1 MTAVLAAVGVAT
13 LVAGSIVMGTAGTA
27 QASSD
32 EPPGNRV
39 QVPICHKNEGSKGYA
54 AQAPDASSIV
64 SNGHTEHQDGQDII
78 PPFTWWEKVG
88 NGQDAT
94 WEQRDY
100 PGLNT
105 DKLSWIGNSCKP
117 PKPADQYETRD
128 LPGVLDCEADTYTVV
143 HQERRLTSR
152 WDDEAGAWVSE
163 WSQWS
168 TKSKTVTEATDQQ
181 CPPPPNP
188 CPNGDYNGAEPGCG
202 TPPPPPPP
210 VTDVCKNI
218 PGDQATV
225 PEGYTEKDGVCTKD
239 QTPPPPPPPP
249 VIDVCDNLPGVQK
262 DVPKGYT
269 EVDGICTKDEVKP
282 AETEKPKPTKAPE
295 PDVVAPDVVA
305 PDEVAGTTEAL
316 PTAVAAGLG
325 GPTSTH
331 ASTSGLLGQ
340 GLVGA
345 GLLMLL
351 LAGALQVGRERG
363 AHQA

>member
-1 MTAVLAAVGVAT
+1 
-13 LVAGSIVMGTAGTA
+13 
-27 QASSD
+27 
-32 EPPGNRV
+32 
-39 QVPICHKNEGSKGYA
+39 
-54 AQAPDASSIV
+54 
-64 SNGHTEHQDGQDII
+64 
-78 PPFTWWEKVG
+78 
-88 NGQDAT
+88 
-94 WEQRDY
+94 
-100 PGLNT
+100 
-105 DKLSWIGNSCKP
+105 
-117 PKPADQYETRD
+117 
-128 LPGVLDCEADTYTVV
+128 
-143 HQERRLTSR
+143 
-152 WDDEAGAWVSE
+152 
-163 WSQWS
+163 
-168 TKSKTVTEATDQQ
+168 
-181 CPPPPNP
+181 
-188 CPNGDYNGAEPGCG
+188 
-202 TPPPPPPP
+202 
-210 VTDVCKNI
+210 
-218 PGDQATV
+218 
-225 PEGYTEKDGVCTKD
+225 
-239 QTPPPPPPPP
+239 